1 MKIGVIGLG
10 NMAKAILSGML
21 AKGIVSKEDVIGSA
35 ATQATIDKVREQY
48 GIAVTL
54 DNREVVRGADVLL
67 LAVKPQFMVDVIG
80 QIRGCVTEDMLII
93 TIAAGKTISWY
104 EEAFGK
110 KIRLVR
116 CMPNTPAM
124 VGEGCTAVC
133 KNDHVTEE
141 NMEYAMTLMNSFGRA
156 SEIREGLMDAFSAVS
171 GSSPAYAFIF
181 IEAMADAGVA
191 AGLPRKQAYE
201 FAAQAVLGSAKMVL
215 ETGMHPGE
223 LKDMV
228 CSPAGTTI
236 QAVKVLEEKGFRGA
250 VMDAIEACVE
260 RAKKI

>member
-21 AKGIVSKEDVIGSA
+21 AKGIVTKEDVIGSA

-54 DNREVVRGADVLL
+54 DNREVAKGADVLL
-67 LAVKPQFMVDVIG
+67 LAVKPQYVS
-80 QIRGCVTEDMLII
+80 EDMLVI
-93 TIAAGKTISWY
+93 TIAAGKTINWY

-133 KNDHVTEE
+133 RNDRVTKED
-141 NMEYAMTLMNSFGRA
+141 MDYAMTLMNSFGRA

-171 GSSPAYAFIF
+171 GSSPAYVFMF

-201 FAAQAVLGSAKMVL
+201 FAAQAVAGSAIMVL
-215 ETGMHPGE
+215 ETGRHPGE

-236 QAVKVLEEKGFRGA
+236 EAVRVLEEKGLRGA
-250 VMDAIEACVE
+250 VMDAVGACVE
-260 RAKKI
+260 KAKKL